1 MAHRTSQQTMSARPA
16 GHAARK
22 RHWGRWTAAGV
33 AGLAAVLVLAAGL
46 FITLQPTPAALVLP
60 AGRAS
65 APAGPVDGQW
75 EVTAGS
81 VAGFRVKETVL
92 GFSNDTVGRTSAVT
106 GTLVVS
112 GGRLTSAVI
121 VVDLSTVKVNGK
133 PASQFVRSLRT
144 GRYPEATF
152 TLARPVTLGPAF
164 SAGATIGVTT
174 AGRLELNG
182 VSRPVTLTG
191 SGRRDGTAL
200 QVTGTIP
207 VAFSAWGITGPAGF
221 GLLGSLA
228 NHGVAEFLLTL
239 HQRLRRRQRLR
250 KSGAAAQGVRDR
262 DRGEAA
268 GADGCAEGEP
278 GDGDAPD
285 AFRGGGLGRRDPIWR
300 QVGERDSQFFPGG
313 GAQDLPGPGVEF
325 VGRYPAG
332 LQGPPSSDSARSRS
346 ASDTRRSPSG

>member
-1 MAHRTSQQTMSARPA
+1 
-16 GHAARK
+16 
-22 RHWGRWTAAGV
+22 
-33 AGLAAVLVLAAGL
+33 
-46 FITLQPTPAALVLP
+46 
-60 AGRAS
+60 
-65 APAGPVDGQW
+65 
-75 EVTAGS
+75 

-239 HQRLRRRQRLR
+239 HQRLRRRVHPR
-250 KSGAAAQGVRDR
+250 
-262 DRGEAA
+262 
-268 GADGCAEGEP
+268 
-278 GDGDAPD
+278 APD
-285 AFRGGGLGRRDPIWR
+285 PPPSPDPPRKMAGGRSAGGQAGRC
-300 QVGERDSQFFPGG
+300 GERDVGDRG
-313 GAQDLPGPGVEF
+313 WAERDAGEGAHASV
-325 VGRYPAG
+325 
-332 LQGPPSSDSARSRS
+332 RS
-346 ASDTRRSPSG
+346 AAARRAVT